1 MKRFDKNENGKI
13 DEDERDAL
21 RDHLRERFSRGRP
34 EGSERG
40 DRPEGRG
47 RPEGG
52 ERGDRP
58 EGRGRPEGGERGDRP
73 EGRGRPEGGER
84 GGRGGQG
91 IDREAI
97 MKRFDKNENGKIDD
111 DERDALREYIR
122 ERYSRERENE
132 GGDERGDRPEGRGRP
147 EGGERG
153 GRPEGR
159 GRPEGGERGGRPEG
173 RGRPEDGD
181 RRGRSGPK
189 DDEGE
194 VIIKGR
200 SPQQILTLF
209 GFKGVKGVSES
220 QRANYRRTFGFTD
233 TNRDGKHSRKEY
245 VENGRYMTPQA
256 RAGIFQ
262 ASDSNKD
269 DVVSE
274 DEYVENRIITDEA
287 KEIFK
292 AMDANKDNKLTAKE
306 LLASKKIADEELAGE
321 VFKALDTNSD
331 GSLVTPEYLRVWGV
345 WARS

>member
-21 RDHLRERFSRGRP
+21 REYIRERYSR
-34 EGSERG
+34 ERG
-40 DRPEGRG
+40 DDDGENRRPEGRG

-52 ERGDRP
+52 ERGNRP
-58 EGRGRPEGGERGDRP
+58 EGRGRPEGGDRGNRP
-73 EGRGRPEGGER
+73 EE
-84 GGRGGQG
+84 
-91 IDREAI
+91 
-97 MKRFDKNENGKIDD
+97 
-111 DERDALREYIR
+111 
-122 ERYSRERENE
+122 
-132 GGDERGDRPEGRGRP
+132 
-147 EGGERG
+147 
-153 GRPEGR
+153 
-159 GRPEGGERGGRPEG
+159 
-173 RGRPEDGD
+173 RGRPEDGERGNRPEGSE
-181 RRGRSGPK
+181 RRGRPGPK
-189 DDEGE
+189 EDKGE
-194 VIIKGR
+194 VIINGH
-200 SPQQILTLF
+200 SPQQVLALF
-209 GFKGVKGVSES
+209 GFKGVKGVTKTREAS
-220 QRANYRRTFGFTD
+220 YRRTFGFTD
-233 TNRDGKHSRKEY
+233 TNRDGKHSREEY

-331 GSLVTPEYLRVWGV
+331 GSLVIPEYLRVWGV

>member
-1 MKRFDKNENGKI
+1 MI
-13 DEDERDAL
+13 I
-21 RDHLRERFSRGRP
+21 
-34 EGSERG
+34 
-40 DRPEGRG
+40 
-47 RPEGG
+47 
-52 ERGDRP
+52 
-58 EGRGRPEGGERGDRP
+58 
-73 EGRGRPEGGER
+73 
-84 GGRGGQG
+84 QG
-91 IDREAI
+91 H
-97 MKRFDKNENGKIDD
+97 
-111 DERDALREYIR
+111 
-122 ERYSRERENE
+122 
-132 GGDERGDRPEGRGRP
+132 
-147 EGGERG
+147 
-153 GRPEGR
+153 
-159 GRPEGGERGGRPEG
+159 
-173 RGRPEDGD
+173 
-181 RRGRSGPK
+181 
-189 DDEGE
+189 
-194 VIIKGR
+194 

-274 DEYVENRIITDEA
+274 DEYIENRIITDEA

-292 AMDANKDNKLTAKE
+292 AMDANNDNKLTAKE

-331 GSLVTPEYLRVWGV
+331 GSLVIPDYLRVWGV